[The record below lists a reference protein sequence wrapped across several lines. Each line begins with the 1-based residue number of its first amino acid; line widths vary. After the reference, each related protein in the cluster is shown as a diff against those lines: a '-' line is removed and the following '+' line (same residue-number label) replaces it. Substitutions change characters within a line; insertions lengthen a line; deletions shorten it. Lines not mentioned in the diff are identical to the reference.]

1 VIYDY
6 VILGSRRFSKE
17 ANKIGQQIMQKG
29 FSVKLISDPAPRIET
44 EGLETVKRFKT
55 AYQKQHFEAIRNC
68 RLGVI
73 LCNFKR
79 YVGLNTKAELIFAHA
94 YGVPIFAVEP
104 VNSNEEELEIMNIH
118 KLDEI
123 VSERAKTK

>member
-17 ANKIGQQIMQKG
+17 ANEIGQQIMQKG

-55 AYQKQHFEAIRNC
+55 AYQKQHFEAIKNC

-73 LCNFKR
+73 LCNFNR

-94 YGVPIFAVEP
+94 YDVPIFAVEP
-104 VNSNEEELEIMNIH
+104 VNSNEEELKIMNIH

-123 VSERAKTK
+123 ASHSAKTK